1 LGFSPDWLALRE
13 PHDHRARDKSILA
26 EAARA
31 AGESPVILDLGCGT
45 GSTIRAMAHLLPSS
59 TSWRLVDND
68 PLLLSLAALEAGMSS
83 ETFLLD
89 LNEVEELP
97 LEGVTLVTASALL
110 DLVSRDWVT
119 KLAAAL
125 NVPAYFA
132 LSYDGVM
139 SWEPADPEDS
149 AMRSAFN
156 AHQRTDKGFGPAL
169 GPDAAGTAREV
180 FEAQG
185 FDVSLGTS
193 PWLLTAEDWELHL
206 ELVEGIAS
214 AAAEMGETGAEAW
227 GQRRATDGGYT
238 RCIIGHQDLLAI
250 PGSLQLGFSNAVN

>member
-1 LGFSPDWLALRE
+1 MGFSPDWLALRE
-13 PHDHRARDKSILA
+13 PHDHRARDKAILA
-26 EAARA
+26 HAVKV

-45 GSTIRAMAHLLPSS
+45 GSTIRALNPLLPSS
-59 TSWRLVDND
+59 ASWRLVDND
-68 PLLLSLAALEAGMSS
+68 PLLLSLAAIEAGNSS
-83 ETFLLD
+83 ETLLLD
-89 LNEVEELP
+89 LNDVDGLP
-97 LEGVTLVTASALL
+97 LAGVTLVTASALL

-119 KLAAAL
+119 KLATAL

-139 SWEPADPEDS
+139 SWKPADAEDS
-149 AMRSAFN
+149 LIRSAFN
-156 AHQRTDKGFGPAL
+156 SHQRTDKGFGSAL
-169 GPDAAGTAREV
+169 GPAAAETAREV

-193 PWLLTAEDWELHL
+193 PWLLTAEDWELHC

-214 AAAEMGETGAEAW
+214 AAAEMGETGAQGW
-227 GQRRATDGGYT
+227 LQRRTRDGGYT
-238 RCIIGHQDLLAI
+238 RCKIGHQDLLAI